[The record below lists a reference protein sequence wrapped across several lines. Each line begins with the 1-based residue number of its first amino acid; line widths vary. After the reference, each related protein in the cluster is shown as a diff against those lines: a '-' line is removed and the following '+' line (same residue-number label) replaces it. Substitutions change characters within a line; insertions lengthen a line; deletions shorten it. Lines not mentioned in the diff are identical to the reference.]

1 MLTLKTSAAAVVL
14 AGTAAAS
21 ASAGYFV
28 SRATMTSE
36 VAVSCPTPATA
47 ASTGQLPHSLPN
59 GPVISA
65 TKGKD
70 Y

>member
-21 ASAGYFV
+21 AGAGYFV
-28 SRATMTSE
+28 SRSTMTSE
-36 VAVSCPTPATA
+36 MAVSCPTPAA
-47 ASTGQLPHSLPN
+47 ASSAPRLPHSLPN